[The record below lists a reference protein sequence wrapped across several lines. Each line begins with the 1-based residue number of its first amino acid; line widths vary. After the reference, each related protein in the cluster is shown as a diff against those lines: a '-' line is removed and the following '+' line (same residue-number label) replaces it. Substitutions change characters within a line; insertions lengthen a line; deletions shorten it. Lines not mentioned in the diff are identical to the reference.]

1 MSGKIPSFSR
11 KSFKCLGADSTCKRA
26 SVNKIKGRRVILI
39 SASVTLL
46 KTFLLFAWLLCGF
59 PLNRCTNREVFGA
72 SLISQETKTNIVY
85 YNCYII
91 SQSYQLPHSS
101 HGNLNW
107 DIFHLCS
114 LLFYV
119 ASGAPNHLLRLFP
132 FSLKKKNI
140 FHLAS
145 VKLKYIYLV
154 ASWRCLI
161 FNRSSDCVQLVSR
174 HV

>member
-39 SASVTLL
+39 TASVTLL
-46 KTFLLFAWLLCGF
+46 KTFLLFFAWLLCGF

-72 SLISQETKTNIVY
+72 SLISQETEVNIVY

-91 SQSYQLPHSS
+91 SQSYQLAHSS

-119 ASGAPNHLLRLFP
+119 ASGHRIIYSFCFLF
-132 FSLKKKNI
+132 LWKKKTFSI
-140 FHLAS
+140 WL
-145 VKLKYIYLV
+145 
-154 ASWRCLI
+154 
-161 FNRSSDCVQLVSR
+161 QLN
-174 HV
+174 